1 MNEKENIEEELAKME
16 KTKEKRMKKILSK
29 ENIERL
35 ANRIADEVAS
45 NCRYVI
51 PCKAGDACESGL
63 TDFECQNTGIAFEC
77 SSSFICGGSKG
88 SHDFGCDG
96 GSIDDY
102 ECEGYFNCPKSFNC
116 STSFDDEDCQ
126 PTWSFACSSSQFGC
140 SSGNEYN

>member
-1 MNEKENIEEELAKME
+1 MNEEKIIEEELAKME

-51 PCKAGDACESGL
+51 PCKAGHLCESGL
-63 TDFECQNTGIAFEC
+63 TDFECQSTGLAFEC
-77 SSSFICGGSKG
+77 GPRFTCGGSKG

-96 GSIDDY
+96 GSLDDF
-102 ECEGYFNCPKSFNC
+102 ECGVYFHCPKSFTC
-116 STSFDDEDCQ
+116 TTSFDDEDCEH
-126 PTWSFACSSSQFGC
+126 AFGC
-140 SSGNEYN
+140 PKSFTCSNGNEYN